1 MNDLNSIYL
10 NESEFLL
17 RLKMCQQHSGEEILN
32 IIVAASEFYLQ
43 NLVEHLKEY
52 LCTNRREILQ
62 SNPLELLVLSFQH
75 ESLFSLQEM
84 IIKLICQKPKVIFNT
99 RYFYCLPPNVLETLI
114 KREDLILDEIII
126 WENLVKWCIYQC
138 KYFENEK
145 DIYKINLSDEE
156 FNNIKETLEN
166 YIYLIN
172 FQEISARDFLNKVMP
187 YEELLPRELKKDILR
202 YHMLPGI
209 ESPDNSSPVNTPEPS
224 QSPTP
229 SLSSE
234 SSNSITSII
243 TYSYFPPQ
251 PPHRKMIAHIDSN
264 LINYVHV
271 TLFATWIDKKSEMYN
286 DSKSII
292 YEFNLLFRS
301 SRDGTYGNTFHKKCD
316 KKGPT
321 IVIAKIKD
329 SKALIGGY
337 NPMGWEGDCIKS
349 TVDSFLFSF
358 NDSNNVGTG
367 RIGRVIRPKGAIR
380 CFKGWGP
387 IFGNLNGD
395 SNDLA
400 MTSLGNWSSSSGSY
414 ENVGIPNHFKV
425 EEWEVFQIK
434 KKKEYELLGI

>member
-1 MNDLNSIYL
+1 MNDFKQLLETKEGYDVIFYIGEEPIARKFYAHSLILGCRSQYFSILFSNVIEKVDGCY
-10 NESEFLL
+10 NIKKPNIPSEIFHHIL
-17 RLKMCQQHSGEEILN
+17 SGEEILN

-229 SLSSE
+229 SL
-234 SSNSITSII
+234 
-243 TYSYFPPQ
+243 
-251 PPHRKMIAHIDSN
+251 R
-264 LINYVHV
+264 
-271 TLFATWIDKKSEMYN
+271 
-286 DSKSII
+286 
-292 YEFNLLFRS
+292 
-301 SRDGTYGNTFHKKCD
+301 
-316 KKGPT
+316 
-321 IVIAKIKD
+321 
-329 SKALIGGY
+329 
-337 NPMGWEGDCIKS
+337 
-349 TVDSFLFSF
+349 
-358 NDSNNVGTG
+358 
-367 RIGRVIRPKGAIR
+367 AIR

-434 KKKEYELLGI
+434 KKKEYELLARAYYFPGMEIMLNDYLLS